1 MDNMSISISTAY
13 KKTLTVSLP
22 PQKEQQPAT
31 QSGELNNNSKVV
43 NQSVEVEISDEA
55 KEKSLQDS
63 NQKALRKLMGKE
75 DVEGTE
81 SSDDKQTLDEMIAEL
96 QEEIAQLSQEMAQL
110 RAKGD
115 EQSESKA
122 KSLEM
127 QIASLTA
134 QLMDLL
140 TQKIEQE
147 EKL

>member
-13 KKTLTVSLP
+13 KKTLTVSQP
-22 PQKEQQPAT
+22 PQKEQQPAV
-31 QSGELNNNSKVV
+31 QSGELNNNSKMV
-43 NQSVEVEISDEA
+43 NQSVEVELSDEA

-81 SSDDKQTLDEMIAEL
+81 GSDDKQTLDEMIAEL